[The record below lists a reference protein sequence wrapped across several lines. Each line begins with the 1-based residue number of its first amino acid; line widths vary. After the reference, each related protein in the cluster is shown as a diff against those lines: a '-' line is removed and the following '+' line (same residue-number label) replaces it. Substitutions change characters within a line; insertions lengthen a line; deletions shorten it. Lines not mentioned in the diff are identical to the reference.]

1 MKNADKVQS
10 VSFRSKVIF
19 LINLIFLIV
28 LSLVILITI
37 FFGHIWSE
45 QIVTNADNHLRTV
58 TQQVEDR
65 LNRVVSISQAVLQ
78 NRPFLDRLEQTSMTG
93 ELLERIDLR
102 NDLQQEMD
110 AIRHNNSTIKEI
122 YVLNEHQENQVG
134 FIYDKDDIGNHLS
147 VSEIINH
154 LGDSRK
160 GQWFFD
166 QGLNTGIYA
175 QQLFRTDS
183 SSYQQIGTIILK
195 ADLGF
200 IHEALSN
207 FSNNEELNFF
217 GIHYNDALFLSDQKY
232 DVADIIPNRN
242 VTQLQKKRIGNTTF
256 YIARNSI
263 GEVNLLYFITTD
275 QGIKKI
281 LFVEGVLLIWCLLVL
296 LMLFIYSYKSVGRLL
311 FPIEKLSSILSSFK
325 EEGDIKRIENELNQ
339 FSTTYQDAETETLY
353 KSSTHLLSQL
363 DESVVQN
370 YQLQLMNQQ
379 SEFQSLQAQLDPH
392 FLYNTLDSINWLAV
406 KSNEPRIA
414 EMVSSLAYLFR
425 KKLNSEG
432 TFITIREELS
442 TMQSYVNIQKIRFE
456 NRLLFKTQIDKS
468 LLDIMIPK
476 MIIQPLVENS
486 MKYALSMM
494 DETCIIE
501 LSIKQKS
508 NDVEIS
514 VTDNGPGFEN
524 TKDIDSSKVGL
535 ANIESR
541 IRLLYKNQGS
551 LKIKSEPYDTTTVI
565 VTIPLLMEANKE

>member
-1 MKNADKVQS
+1 MKLQVRKRLINLQRFFQRNDRWRYLSMKNADKVQS

-19 LINLIFLIV
+19 LINLILLIV

-78 NRPFLDRLEQTSMTG
+78 NRPFLDRLEQTSVTG

-207 FSNNEELNFF
+207 FWI
-217 GIHYNDALFLSDQKY
+217 GYN
-232 DVADIIPNRN
+232 
-242 VTQLQKKRIGNTTF
+242 
-256 YIARNSI
+256 
-263 GEVNLLYFITTD
+263 
-275 QGIKKI
+275 
-281 LFVEGVLLIWCLLVL
+281 
-296 LMLFIYSYKSVGRLL
+296 
-311 FPIEKLSSILSSFK
+311 
-325 EEGDIKRIENELNQ
+325 
-339 FSTTYQDAETETLY
+339 
-353 KSSTHLLSQL
+353 
-363 DESVVQN
+363 
-370 YQLQLMNQQ
+370 
-379 SEFQSLQAQLDPH
+379 
-392 FLYNTLDSINWLAV
+392 
-406 KSNEPRIA
+406 
-414 EMVSSLAYLFR
+414 
-425 KKLNSEG
+425 
-432 TFITIREELS
+432 
-442 TMQSYVNIQKIRFE
+442 
-456 NRLLFKTQIDKS
+456 
-468 LLDIMIPK
+468 
-476 MIIQPLVENS
+476 
-486 MKYALSMM
+486 
-494 DETCIIE
+494 
-501 LSIKQKS
+501 
-508 NDVEIS
+508 
-514 VTDNGPGFEN
+514 
-524 TKDIDSSKVGL
+524 
-535 ANIESR
+535 
-541 IRLLYKNQGS
+541 
-551 LKIKSEPYDTTTVI
+551 
-565 VTIPLLMEANKE
+565 